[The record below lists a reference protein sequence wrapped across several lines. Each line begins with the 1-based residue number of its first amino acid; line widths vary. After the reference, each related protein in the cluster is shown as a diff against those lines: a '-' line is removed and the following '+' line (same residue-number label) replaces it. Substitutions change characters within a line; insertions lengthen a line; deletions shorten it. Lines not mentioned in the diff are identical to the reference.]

1 MKGDEQCH
9 AHSTCSDLEVVKL
22 WFQFHSSAMAND
34 DSHFS
39 FLGQTNFKP
48 GWWVGVKYDEPFGK
62 NDGRYWILILKIFY
76 LCLDLN
82 LSWLHFNE
90 IVHVCRCSL
99 IEVQKYFNLK
109 FGSQPNYDLK
119 FINQGERKKIIVLVG
134 FENFSI
140 GVEKINNILIKKSTK
155 SMRCLSQ
162 K

>member
-62 NDGRYWILILKIFY
+62 NDGRYWTLIFNIFY
-76 LCLDLN
+76 FCLDLN

-90 IVHVCRCSL
+90 KLYMSAGVVWVKFKNSL
-99 IEVQKYFNLK
+99 IW
-109 FGSQPNYDLK
+109 S
-119 FINQGERKKIIVLVG
+119 LV
-134 FENFSI
+134 
-140 GVEKINNILIKKSTK
+140 
-155 SMRCLSQ
+155 LSQ
-162 K
+162 IMILSLSIKVKGKK

>member
-9 AHSTCSDLEVVKL
+9 AHSTCPDLEVVKL
-22 WFQFHSSAMAND
+22 WFKFHSSAMAND

-62 NDGRYWILILKIFY
+62 NDGRYWTLIFKIFY

-99 IEVQKYFNLK
+99 SEVQK
-109 FGSQPNYDLK
+109 
-119 FINQGERKKIIVLVG
+119 
-134 FENFSI
+134 
-140 GVEKINNILIKKSTK
+140 
-155 SMRCLSQ
+155 
-162 K
+162 

>member
-62 NDGRYWILILKIFY
+62 NDGRYWTLIFKIFY

-82 LSWLHFNE
+82 FSWLHFNE
-90 IVHVCRCSL
+90 KLYMSAGVVWVKFKNSL
-99 IEVQKYFNLK
+99 IW
-109 FGSQPNYDLK
+109 S
-119 FINQGERKKIIVLVG
+119 LV
-134 FENFSI
+134 
-140 GVEKINNILIKKSTK
+140 
-155 SMRCLSQ
+155 LSQ
-162 K
+162 IMILSLSIKVKGKNNCFSGFWKLFNWCWKKLTIY

>member
-9 AHSTCSDLEVVKL
+9 AHSTCSNLEVVKL
-22 WFQFHSSAMAND
+22 WFKFHSSAMAND

-62 NDGRYWILILKIFY
+62 NDGRYWTLIFEIFY

-90 IVHVCRCSL
+90 KLYMSAGVVWVKFKNSL
-99 IEVQKYFNLK
+99 IW
-109 FGSQPNYDLK
+109 S
-119 FINQGERKKIIVLVG
+119 LV
-134 FENFSI
+134 
-140 GVEKINNILIKKSTK
+140 
-155 SMRCLSQ
+155 LSQ
-162 K
+162 IMILSLSIKVKG